1 MTAAELALWLVPLA
15 GALGAV
21 TRFLLDWY
29 VSVRGVLWA
38 NLTGSFLAGM
48 ATVLLGR
55 GSLHAMDVVAVGTV
69 AEPVALPAAL
79 IVLLGFTT
87 SLTTF
92 STVSVRT
99 AEHLMERRW
108 GSAARMWLAHLGGG
122 LAAAVAGALVAW
134 CLSGV
139 TGLAT

>member
-38 NLTGSFLAGM
+38 NLAGSFLAGA
-48 ATVLLGR
+48 ATALLGR
-55 GSLHAMDVVAVGTV
+55 GSLHATDVMASGSVLGPAV
-69 AEPVALPAAL
+69 LPAAL
-79 IVLLGFTT
+79 IVLVGFTT
-87 SLTTF
+87 ALTTF

-99 AEHLMERRW
+99 AELVLDRRW
-108 GSAARMWLAHLGGG
+108 GSAARMWLTHLGGG
-122 LAAAVAGALVAW
+122 LLMAAAGAILGWA
-134 CLSGV
+134 LGPAAS
-139 TGLAT
+139 LL

>member
-29 VSVRGVLWA
+29 VPGRGVLWA
-38 NLTGSFLAGM
+38 NLVGSFLAGM
-48 ATVLLGR
+48 ATALLGR
-55 GSLHAMDVVAVGTV
+55 GSLHAMDVMAAGAV

-108 GSAARMWLAHLGGG
+108 GSAARMWLTHLGGG

>member
-1 MTAAELALWLVPLA
+1 MTVAELALWLVPLA

-38 NLTGSFLAGM
+38 NLAGSFLAGA
-48 ATVLLGR
+48 ATALLGR
-55 GSLHAMDVVAVGTV
+55 GSLHATDVMASGSV
-69 AEPVALPAAL
+69 LPAAL
-79 IVLLGFTT
+79 IVLVGFTT
-87 SLTTF
+87 ALTTF
-92 STVSVRT
+92 STVSVRS
-99 AEHLMERRW
+99 AEQVLDRQW
-108 GSAARMWLAHLGGG
+108 GAAVRMWLTHLGGG

>member
-38 NLTGSFLAGM
+38 NLAGSFLAGA
-48 ATVLLGR
+48 ATALLGR
-55 GSLHAMDVVAVGTV
+55 GSLHATDVMASGSV
-69 AEPVALPAAL
+69 LPAAL
-79 IVLLGFTT
+79 IVLVGFTT
-87 SLTTF
+87 ALTTF
-92 STVSVRT
+92 STVSVRS
-99 AEHLMERRW
+99 AEQVLDRQW
-108 GSAARMWLAHLGGG
+108 GAAVRMWLTHLGGG

-134 CLSGV
+134 CLSAV

>member
-38 NLTGSFLAGM
+38 SLAGSFLAGA
-48 ATVLLGR
+48 ATALLGR
-55 GSLHAMDVVAVGTV
+55 GSLHATDVMASGSV
-69 AEPVALPAAL
+69 LPAAL
-79 IVLLGFTT
+79 IVLVGFTT
-87 SLTTF
+87 ALTTF
-92 STVSVRT
+92 STVSVRS
-99 AEHLMERRW
+99 AEQVLDRQW
-108 GSAARMWLAHLGGG
+108 GAAVRMWLTHLGGG

>member
-38 NLTGSFLAGM
+38 NLAGSFLAGA
-48 ATVLLGR
+48 ATALLGR
-55 GSLHAMDVVAVGTV
+55 GSLHATDVMASGSVLGPAV
-69 AEPVALPAAL
+69 LPAAL
-79 IVLLGFTT
+79 IVLVGFTT
-87 SLTTF
+87 ALTTF
-92 STVSVRT
+92 STVSVRS
-99 AEHLMERRW
+99 AEQVLDRQW
-108 GSAARMWLAHLGGG
+108 GAAVRMWITHLGGG

>member
-38 NLTGSFLAGM
+38 NLAGSFLAGA
-48 ATVLLGR
+48 ATALLGR
-55 GSLHAMDVVAVGTV
+55 GSLHATDVMASGSV
-69 AEPVALPAAL
+69 LPAAL
-79 IVLLGFTT
+79 IVLVGFTT
-87 SLTTF
+87 ALTTF
-92 STVSVRT
+92 STVSVRS
-99 AEHLMERRW
+99 AEQVLDRQW
-108 GSAARMWLAHLGGG
+108 GAAVRMWLTHLGGG

>member
-55 GSLHAMDVVAVGTV
+55 GSLHAMDVMAVGTG

>member
-15 GALGAV
+15 GALGVV

-29 VSVRGVLWA
+29 MSVRGVLWA
-38 NLTGSFLAGM
+38 NLAGSFLAGA
-48 ATVLLGR
+48 ATALLGR
-55 GSLHAMDVVAVGTV
+55 GSLHATDVMASGSV
-69 AEPVALPAAL
+69 LPAAL
-79 IVLLGFTT
+79 FVLVGFTT
-87 SLTTF
+87 ALTTF
-92 STVSVRT
+92 STVSVRS
-99 AEHLMERRW
+99 AEQVLDRQW
-108 GSAARMWLAHLGGG
+108 GAAVRMWLTHLGGG